1 MQRYIFAIAL
11 VLMIVFVIFASFFF
25 IPKLFSF
32 GTAQAAPT
40 PTLVP
45 SPTATPTPTPSP
57 TPQATVQQ
65 VRLVST
71 YLMDAASGKVLLN
84 TAGDMRFPM
93 ASTVKVMTA
102 VLALEHLNTTDMF
115 TIYQSE
121 LDEIPPG
128 GFTIA
133 YLHPGDNLSVLD
145 LLYGLLLPSGC
156 DAAIVL
162 AHAVSG
168 NTASFVS
175 LMNTRAR
182 ELGMNN
188 THFVDPAGFSDSD
201 YSTVTDLTKL
211 ARYAMSLPTFAQIV
225 SQPSKEFTA
234 TLSRHDY
241 NWQNTNQLLSL
252 YPNANGIKTG
262 NSDGAGYCLVF
273 SAARNGHLL
282 VGAIL
287 HDDSWDDL
295 YQDASSALD
304 TGFAKV

>member
-1 MQRYIFAIAL
+1 MQRYLFALAL
-11 VLMIVFVIFASFFF
+11 VMMIVVVIVASFVV
-25 IPKLFSF
+25 IPRLLFS
-32 GTAQAAPT
+32 GSAQAVAT
-40 PTLVP
+40 PTRVP
-45 SPTATPTPTPSP
+45 TPTPTPSP
-57 TPQATVQQ
+57 TPTPEATVQQ

-71 YLMDAASGKVLLN
+71 YVMDAASGKILLN
-84 TAGDMRFPM
+84 TASDMRFPM
-93 ASTVKVMTA
+93 ASTTKIMTA
-102 VLALEHLNTTDMF
+102 VLALERLSITDMF
-115 TIYQSE
+115 TIQQSE

-168 NTASFVS
+168 NTASFVA
-175 LMNTRAR
+175 LMNARAR
-182 ELGMNN
+182 ELGMSN

-211 ARYAMSLPTFAQIV
+211 ARYAMSLPTFAHIV
-225 SQPSKEFTA
+225 GQQSVEFTA

-241 NWQNTNQLLSL
+241 PWQNTNGLLTR
-252 YPNANGIKTG
+252 YPDANGIKTG

-273 SAARNGHLL
+273 SARRNGHLL

-295 YQDASSALD
+295 YQDASDALD
-304 TGFAKV
+304 AGFASL